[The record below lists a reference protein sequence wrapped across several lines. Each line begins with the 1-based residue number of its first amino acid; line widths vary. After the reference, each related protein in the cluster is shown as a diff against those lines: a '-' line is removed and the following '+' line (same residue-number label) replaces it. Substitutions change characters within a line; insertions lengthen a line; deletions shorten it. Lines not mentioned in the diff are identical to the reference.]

1 MSVSEQRWWIWN
13 SSRTAPRRLRLRTWR
28 VVEVQLDRYGD
39 RRREPV
45 DEDIGMGMGMDTNMS
60 GAKPQPFPL
69 IGVSDIYSQSARV

>member
-1 MSVSEQRWWIWN
+1 MEI
-13 SSRTAPRRLRLRTWR
+13 AD
-28 VVEVQLDRYGD
+28 E
-39 RRREPV
+39 EPV